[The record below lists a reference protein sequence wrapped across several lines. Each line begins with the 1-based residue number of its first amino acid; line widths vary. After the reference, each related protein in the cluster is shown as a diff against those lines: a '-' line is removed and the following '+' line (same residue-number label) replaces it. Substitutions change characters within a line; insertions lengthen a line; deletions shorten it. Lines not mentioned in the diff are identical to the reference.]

1 MVFHNTGGGQ
11 PLVSDVR
18 PLFVDASLV
27 QPRLQFNFGFA
38 TDESFVPNSILDSF
52 TVTIQSSNQLYTAV
66 YLTADASGVVW
77 APATPGA
84 LVIDPATID
93 FQAIAYPS
101 LQPVLVLQRAFQV
114 SALIPSQ
121 FLGSS
126 INVYFDLFDNLNPRA
141 SQAWFSDLRVTAA
154 PGPQAWMLAAGRS
167 IMLELWPIAK
177 ERTRAANWASSCAC
191 APAFNGNRQTDLRP
205 SGGKSHVGG
214 RH

>member
-1 MVFHNTGGGQ
+1 LAQGTLVFHNTGGGQ

-18 PLFVDASLV
+18 PLFVDAALV

-38 TDESFVPNSILDSF
+38 TDESFVPNAILDSF

-121 FLGSS
+121 FLGGS
-126 INVYFDLFDNLNPRA
+126 INVYFDLFDNLNPQA
-141 SQAWFSDLRVTAA
+141 SQAWFSDLRVTAV
-154 PGPQAWMLAAGRS
+154 PEPQAWMLLLLAG
-167 IMLELWPIAK
+167 L
-177 ERTRAANWASSCAC
+177 SCWS
-191 APAFNGNRQTDLRP
+191 FNRLKR
-205 SGGKSHVGG
+205 
-214 RH
+214 